1 MTPFTIRIVAILAV
15 SLTCVTSRASA
26 GQADGKPGPDSSVRQ
41 QPNTLPGGTSAIEVV
56 NTQPV
61 DIDPTSCRGES
72 VMQISNPSDSPV
84 NVRLHGAPGDGASGA
99 WSITFALAGTTGDG
113 KTSFE
118 ASLPPRSVVPIRVL
132 VQDVT
137 ADGDQSVDVFNM
149 GTKFAKIAVRRSPV
163 GLALDTVVS
172 AQNPLRA
179 VQWREDSAGLEESG
193 SDRLLVPLGGARGRP
208 GLVLGGHRVGHGP
221 ALRPRRARMRA
232 RDRLFP

>member
-163 GLALDTVVS
+163 GLALDTVVWRRTRS
-172 AQNPLRA
+172 ARY
-179 VQWREDSAGLEESG
+179 SG
-193 SDRLLVPLGGARGRP
+193 EKIR
-208 GLVLGGHRVGHGP
+208 LVLKNPDQIGYSFRWGCAWAARTCARRP
-221 ALRPRRARMRA
+221 PRRSRSGPSASSRSNA
-232 RDRLFP
+232 SP